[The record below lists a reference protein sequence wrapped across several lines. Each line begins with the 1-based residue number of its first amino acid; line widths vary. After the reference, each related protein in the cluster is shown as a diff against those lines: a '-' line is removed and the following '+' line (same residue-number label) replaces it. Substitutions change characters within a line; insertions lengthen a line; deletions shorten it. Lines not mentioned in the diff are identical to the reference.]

1 MNRYLLLFLI
11 FSQLHLNAQEV
22 DKGSLY
28 GSLIINSASGEYKN
42 YLQKYSEGTT
52 KVGGCFGYLF
62 NIQQKAGV
70 SSPIQIGAEFGIE
83 SWGKDRVTSQVNGSF
98 TNNHNAFWLNA
109 VARFRPILTAS
120 TVNPFLDL
128 AVGPK
133 FIHSSVTEIFSNQ
146 ETQKI
151 LGVTKTAKNFVIG
164 GGVGFKK
171 EKRNQKL
178 QYVDIGV
185 YYQYADKV
193 RSIRRNSVFITPDGV
208 TDYAE
213 TIIKPSTVQ
222 VRIGLTGFL

>member
-1 MNRYLLLFLI
+1 MNRYILLFL
-11 FSQLHLNAQEV
+11 FLSQLHLNAQEV
-22 DKGSLY
+22 DKGSFY
-28 GSLIINSASGEYKN
+28 GSFLINSASGDYKN
-42 YLQKYSEGTT
+42 YLQKYLESST
-52 KVGGCFGYLF
+52 KVGGSLGYLF
-62 NIQQKAGV
+62 NIQRKAGV

-83 SWGKDRVTSQVNGSF
+83 SWGKDQVSSQVNGSF
-98 TNNHNAFWLNA
+98 VNNHNAFWLNA

-120 TVNPFLDL
+120 AVNPFLDL

-133 FIHSSVTEIFSNQ
+133 FIHSSVTEIFNSQ

-151 LGVTKTAKNFVIG
+151 LGVTKSAKNFVIG

-171 EKRNQKL
+171 ENRNQKL

-185 YYQYADKV
+185 YYQYVDKL
-193 RSIRRNSVFITPDGV
+193 RSIRRNSVFIDADGI

-213 TIIKPSTVQ
+213 TIIKPSTIQ